1 MLFSKIQQIAMNNK
15 FVTWLMQFYEFIKQG
30 CRNGKAISTTEK
42 NQQSIFSRLTSNS
55 FWQTTF

>member
-15 FVTWLMQFYEFIKQG
+15 FVTWLVDFYEFIKQG

-55 FWQTTF
+55 F